1 MPEHTDLT
9 PLAHLALAQRGA
21 TVCADACCTP
31 ATPVSNAARVDA
43 CCATP
48 VDRDG
53 GWLRAATVARS
64 LAWASLVWM
73 SAEGT
78 LGLFSGIRAGSIGL
92 VGWALSSVVEGL
104 ASVIVIW
111 RFTGSRTHSAHAERA
126 AGKGVAISFW
136 LLAPYIAV
144 QATIDLVGGHRPSA
158 TVLGMALA
166 VSSVIIM
173 PALGLAKRRLGA
185 RLRSGATTGEGAQN
199 LMCAYLAVAVLA
211 GLAANAAFGWWWL
224 DPIAG
229 LAVATMAVIDGT
241 RAWRGDDCCC

>member
-1 MPEHTDLT
+1 
-9 PLAHLALAQRGA
+9 
-21 TVCADACCTP
+21 
-31 ATPVSNAARVDA
+31 
-43 CCATP
+43 
-48 VDRDG
+48 
-53 GWLRAATVARS
+53 
-64 LAWASLVWM
+64 
-73 SAEGT
+73 
-78 LGLFSGIRAGSIGL
+78 
-92 VGWALSSVVEGL
+92 
-104 ASVIVIW
+104 
-111 RFTGSRTHSAHAERA
+111 
-126 AGKGVAISFW
+126 
-136 LLAPYIAV
+136 
-144 QATIDLVGGHRPSA
+144 
-158 TVLGMALA
+158 MALA